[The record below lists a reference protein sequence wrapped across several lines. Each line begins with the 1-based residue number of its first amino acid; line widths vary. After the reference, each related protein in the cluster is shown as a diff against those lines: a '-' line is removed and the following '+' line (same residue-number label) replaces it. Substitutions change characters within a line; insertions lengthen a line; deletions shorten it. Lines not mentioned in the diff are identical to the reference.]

1 MLLPEFSISDWQEAM
16 ARDEWTSA
24 GLVEEF
30 LSRIAEL
37 DSAGPRLRSVIEIN
51 PDAVQI
57 AEALDKE
64 RQAGALRG
72 PLHGIPIIIKDSID
86 TADRML
92 TTAGSLAL
100 VGNRASQDATCVQ
113 RLRDAGA
120 VILAKSNMS
129 EWGYMRSTRP
139 CSGWSSRGGQTR
151 NPYVLDR
158 SPLGSSS
165 GSAVATAANLCV
177 ASIGAEVDGSIVRPA
192 SANGIIGMKPTVGL
206 ISRCGIIGVAEPQ
219 DTAGPMA
226 RCVEDI
232 AIMMDVLVGADPKDP
247 ASSRCKARPMVN
259 FRKALRP
266 DALTG
271 ARLGVARECFSGH
284 EGTKGVIE
292 AAIGALRDLG
302 ADIVDPV
309 QASELPFF
317 GPMELELFQY
327 GVRTNIN
334 AYLSTHPGAKVRD
347 FDELIDFNNR
357 HAAVVMPYFGQEFF
371 ELARET
377 GPWDDER
384 CLHIRRELRRLSRE
398 DGIDKALAQHRLDA
412 IIAPTEG
419 SPAFAIDTIV
429 GDHILPFGCS
439 TPPAVAGYPHISV
452 PAGFAND
459 LPVGLS
465 FFGAADE
472 DAKLIGYAFAFEQAT
487 RARHAQRF
495 LATKS

>member
-1 MLLPEFSISDWQEAM
+1 MPLPELSISDWQDAM
-16 ARDEWTSA
+16 AREKWTSA
-24 GLVEEF
+24 DLVEGF
-30 LSRIAEL
+30 LAQIAAL
-37 DSAGPRLRSVIEIN
+37 DSAGPCLRSVIEIN
-51 PDAVQI
+51 PDAMQI
-57 AEALDKE
+57 AEALDQE
-64 RQAGALRG
+64 RQAGAVRG
-72 PLHGIPIIIKDSID
+72 PLHGIPVIIKDSID

-100 VGNRASQDATCVQ
+100 VGNHASQDATCVR
-113 RLRDAGA
+113 RLREAGA

-151 NPYVLDR
+151 NPHVLDR

-165 GSAVATAANLCV
+165 GSAAATAANLCV
-177 ASIGAEVDGSIVRPA
+177 ASVGAEVDGSIVRPA
-192 SANGIIGMKPTVGL
+192 SANGIVGMKPTVGL
-206 ISRCGIIGVAEPQ
+206 ISRYGIIGVAEPQ

-232 AIMMDVLVGADPKDP
+232 ATMMNALVGADPKDP
-247 ASSRCKARPMVN
+247 TTSRCNARPMVN
-259 FRKALRP
+259 YRKMLRP
-266 DALTG
+266 DALAG

-292 AAIGALRDLG
+292 TAIRALRDLG

-327 GVRTNIN
+327 GVRANIN
-334 AYLSTHPGAKVRD
+334 RYLSTHPGAQVRD
-347 FDELIDFNNR
+347 FDELIEFNNR
-357 HAAVVMPYFGQEFF
+357 HAADVMPYFGQEFF
-371 ELARET
+371 ELAREK
-377 GPWDDER
+377 GHWDDER
-384 CLHIRRELRRLSRE
+384 CLHIQSELRRLARD
-398 DGIDKALAQHRLDA
+398 DGIDKALEKHRLDA

-419 SPAFAIDTIV
+419 SPAFAIDTVV

-452 PAGFAND
+452 PAGFVND

-472 DAKLIGYAFAFEQAT
+472 DAKLIGYAFAFEQAVQAR
-487 RARHAQRF
+487 RAPRF